1 LVCEWEGWG
10 VEKEKAVCVRAGK
23 KYGKKVEG
31 ATDES
36 LYFFWQPH
44 LERGGFNAKENNVTL
59 FPPFFLFF

>member
-1 LVCEWEGWG
+1 MGG

-36 LYFFWQPH
+36 LYFF
-44 LERGGFNAKENNVTL
+44 
-59 FPPFFLFF
+59 